1 MRLAEKLLSRAAE
14 AGAGSAPG
22 ASIAGAA
29 APRHDRAGPPRGALS
44 GGVLTFGDVA
54 SAREEAA
61 DPAATAPR
69 WSAGA
74 IKRVGSVKFA
84 AKARSGG
91 ARAGST
97 STESPRGA
105 NSGRGATGARR
116 GADDASAA
124 ASLANEP
131 PPPPRGRPRSRLPAD
146 WTLKTRLK
154 FTSDRSLAW
163 VARRADPRP
172 SDAGV
177 RAFCAGDDDDASAL
191 ETSLGDDA
199 LGVDEGVGVSSR
211 KTIARLSAR
220 LQRALCTYAY
230 PADPLDP
237 ELVRSMRRTDAGA
250 AWLERRWDDWRDAL
264 VSAYASLRL
273 GKCDA
278 FYVVYDDRVVLFCA
292 PGVAESVDGFAVVTD
307 AAEGKFADAMASAAV
322 RFERVGADKASRGV
336 FEGNENGSLRA
347 NRAATR
353 GREHASKFPLER
365 WATED
370 PYDDPSAFLGD
381 SEALDDRGKPIARS
395 PRKKLGARDRD
406 PAAGC
411 AIVRGAANVHGLLN
425 VMLEAPHG
433 DPAGAAS
440 SPKDAPTV
448 LSPTPFARAT
458 LRPLALRVTKSKAA
472 AARKNDEQT
481 KTAAGEGA
489 AATAAA
495 ATRWVHAV
503 ECATNHAGLTGD
515 AGSSCRG
522 VIPPWCVSR
531 VLEALCDA
539 QEENILA
546 SFRTLGVSARLNHAA
561 KRASEG
567 GGEERAAARGEEARG
582 GEEGGEEGKGVRG
595 AEGEERARG
604 EEGAL
609 GASGSGG
616 RCSYY
621 SEEERLR
628 VREDAALAGGR
639 GLEKVERRDGT
650 YYLQSLY
657 DDPR

>member
-1 MRLAEKLLSRAAE
+1 M
-14 AGAGSAPG
+14 
-22 ASIAGAA
+22 
-29 APRHDRAGPPRGALS
+29 
-44 GGVLTFGDVA
+44 
-54 SAREEAA
+54 
-61 DPAATAPR
+61 
-69 WSAGA
+69 
-74 IKRVGSVKFA
+74 
-84 AKARSGG
+84 
-91 ARAGST
+91 
-97 STESPRGA
+97 
-105 NSGRGATGARR
+105 
-116 GADDASAA
+116 
-124 ASLANEP
+124 
-131 PPPPRGRPRSRLPAD
+131 
-146 WTLKTRLK
+146 
-154 FTSDRSLAW
+154 
-163 VARRADPRP
+163 
-172 SDAGV
+172 
-177 RAFCAGDDDDASAL
+177 RAFCAGDDDASAL

-199 LGVDEGVGVSSR
+199 LGADEGVGVSSR

-322 RFERVGADKASRGV
+322 RFERVGADKSSRGV

-458 LRPLALRVTKSKAA
+458 LRPLALR
-472 AARKNDEQT
+472 
-481 KTAAGEGA
+481 
-489 AATAAA
+489 
-495 ATRWVHAV
+495 
-503 ECATNHAGLTGD
+503 
-515 AGSSCRG
+515 
-522 VIPPWCVSR
+522 
-531 VLEALCDA
+531 
-539 QEENILA
+539 
-546 SFRTLGVSARLNHAA
+546 
-561 KRASEG
+561 
-567 GGEERAAARGEEARG
+567 
-582 GEEGGEEGKGVRG
+582 
-595 AEGEERARG
+595 
-604 EEGAL
+604 
-609 GASGSGG
+609 
-616 RCSYY
+616 
-621 SEEERLR
+621 
-628 VREDAALAGGR
+628 
-639 GLEKVERRDGT
+639 
-650 YYLQSLY
+650 
-657 DDPR
+657 

>member
-1 MRLAEKLLSRAAE
+1 M
-14 AGAGSAPG
+14 
-22 ASIAGAA
+22 
-29 APRHDRAGPPRGALS
+29 
-44 GGVLTFGDVA
+44 
-54 SAREEAA
+54 
-61 DPAATAPR
+61 
-69 WSAGA
+69 
-74 IKRVGSVKFA
+74 
-84 AKARSGG
+84 
-91 ARAGST
+91 
-97 STESPRGA
+97 
-105 NSGRGATGARR
+105 
-116 GADDASAA
+116 
-124 ASLANEP
+124 
-131 PPPPRGRPRSRLPAD
+131 
-146 WTLKTRLK
+146 
-154 FTSDRSLAW
+154 
-163 VARRADPRP
+163 
-172 SDAGV
+172 
-177 RAFCAGDDDDASAL
+177 RAFCAGDDDASAL

-199 LGVDEGVGVSSR
+199 LGADEGVGVSSR

-336 FEGNENGSLRA
+336 FEGNENIGSLRA

-567 GGEERAAARGEEARG
+567 GGEEGAAARGEEARG
-582 GEEGGEEGKGVRG
+582 GGGGEEGKGGG
-595 AEGEERARG
+595 AEGRGREEPRERRGRWAPRARG
-604 EEGAL
+604 A
-609 GASGSGG
+609 
-616 RCSYY
+616 
-621 SEEERLR
+621 R
-628 VREDAALAGGR
+628 VRTTRRRNGGAFARTPRSPAGAASKRWSAATGR
-639 GLEKVERRDGT
+639 TTSNPSTTTRGDEGRISFGTFVSRADGVRG
-650 YYLQSLY
+650 YNIS
-657 DDPR
+657 